1 MKTTEKTTGST
12 TGPQP
17 RPGIMD
23 IAPYKGG
30 QSQVAGQS
38 RIIKL
43 SSNEAPSHSPKAAAA
58 SETMSTAHNRYPD
71 GGATALREALARHN
85 AIDADRIVC
94 GAGSDELISLLCSAY
109 AGPGDEVLH
118 TEHGFLMYAI
128 SAKAAGATPIAAP
141 EKDLHTD
148 VDALLA
154 CVNERTKIV
163 FIANPNNPTGTL
175 IAQSEVERLWQGL
188 PKHIILVLDAA
199 YAEFVDDDDY
209 DPGQRLVD
217 ASDNVVMLRTF
228 SKIYGLGGLRLGWGY
243 APSAIADVLNR
254 VRGPFNVSSA
264 AQAVGLA
271 ALQDTKFTENVR
283 QRTIVLR
290 QSITQQLHDM
300 GIITTRSV
308 GNFIL
313 MRFPANSNRTV
324 NDCDTFL
331 KTQGIIIR
339 LVAGY
344 GLPDWLRVSIGTSEQ
359 MQAFIDS
366 IKEFLAKAD

>member
-1 MKTTEKTTGST
+1 MST
-12 TGPQP
+12 PGPEP

-30 QSQVAGQS
+30 QSQIEGGN

-43 SSNEAPSHSPKAAAA
+43 SSNEAPSLSPKAAAVSQAVSA
-58 SETMSTAHNRYPD
+58 SHNRYPD
-71 GGATALREALARHN
+71 GEATALREALALHN
-85 AIDADRIVC
+85 TIDMERIVC
-94 GAGSDELISLLCSAY
+94 GAGSDELISLLCNAY
-109 AGPGDEVLH
+109 AGPGDEVLY

-128 SAKAAGATPIAAP
+128 SAKAVGATPVAAP

-154 CVNERTKIV
+154 CVSEHTKLV

-188 PKHIILVLDAA
+188 PKSVILVLDAA

-209 DPGQRLVD
+209 DPGQGLVER
-217 ASDNVVMLRTF
+217 SVNVVMLRTF

-243 APSAIADVLNR
+243 APPAITDVLNR
-254 VRGPFNVSSA
+254 VRGPFNVSST

-271 ALQDTKFTENVR
+271 ALLDTDFTEQER
-283 QRTIVLR
+283 RRTIELR
-290 QSITQQLHDM
+290 QWTTQQLHDL
-300 GIITTRSV
+300 GITTTQSV
-308 GNFIL
+308 GNFVL
-313 MRFPANSNRTV
+313 MRFPKSSNRTV
-324 NDCDTFL
+324 IECDAFL
-331 KTQGIIIR
+331 KSQGIIIR

-344 GLPDWLRVSIGTSEQ
+344 GLADWLRVSIGTNEE
-359 MQAFIDS
+359 MQAFINS
-366 IKEFLAKAD
+366 IKDFLAKAD